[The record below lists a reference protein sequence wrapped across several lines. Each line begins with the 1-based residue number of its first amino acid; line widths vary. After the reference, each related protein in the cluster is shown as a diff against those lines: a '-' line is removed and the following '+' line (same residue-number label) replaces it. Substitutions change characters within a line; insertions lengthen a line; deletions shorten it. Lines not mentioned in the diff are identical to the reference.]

1 MRQCGK
7 MSTEDLCFLTLLIRL
22 SAFRPNLFMPK
33 WLLWDEFSLGTWRS
47 LQPKPFASVRLY
59 NEHCLAHNFGRYL
72 ILAKLQ
78 YPNMLE
84 QGLAVSKWL
93 SVREG
98 SLLFLEQSTQIWSK
112 YRSFWRNFSLHILR
126 KNLTGSSPGTVCTE
140 HV

>member
-1 MRQCGK
+1 MQEQSEAMRQCGK

-33 WLLWDEFSLGTWRS
+33 WLLWDEFSLGAWRS
-47 LQPKPFASVRLY
+47 LQPKPFASVRLD

-78 YPNMLE
+78 YLNMLE

-98 SLLFLEQSTQIWSK
+98 SFVALGTI
-112 YRSFWRNFSLHILR
+112 YP
-126 KNLTGSSPGTVCTE
+126 NLVKI
-140 HV
+140 